1 MWPTATHKEKV
12 NRFRPTTLLAHS
24 IGLPF
29 VPIPRN
35 PTIVTTQSKGHRHEL
50 ASMASLFANAARSL
64 ARSTTKVS
72 VHGRRSRAHVNFST
86 ARNSNLSNMY
96 SSSRCNHRLFP
107 SSMLVAPQ
115 QRALHTTSFS
125 LEEEKEEVQ
134 VLTVDSPVDPKV
146 EQILE
151 DILSLNLLQTAQ
163 LAKGMREKLGIPDQ
177 PMPMM
182 GGGMPMMAA
191 PGGAAAAPEEAA
203 EPAEEKTAFDV
214 KLTSFDASSKIK
226 VIKEIRAITGLGL
239 KEAKEFVEGAPK
251 VIKEGIKKEECEEIM
266 EKLKAVGGV
275 TEME

>member
-1 MWPTATHKEKV
+1 
-12 NRFRPTTLLAHS
+12 
-24 IGLPF
+24 
-29 VPIPRN
+29 
-35 PTIVTTQSKGHRHEL
+35 
-50 ASMASLFANAARSL
+50 
-64 ARSTTKVS
+64 
-72 VHGRRSRAHVNFST
+72 
-86 ARNSNLSNMY
+86 
-96 SSSRCNHRLFP
+96 
-107 SSMLVAPQ
+107 MLVAPQ
-115 QRALHTTSFS
+115 KRALHSTRFS
-125 LEEEKEEVQ
+125 LEEEKEEIE

-177 PMPMM
+177 PMAMM

-191 PGGAAAAPEEAA
+191 PGGAAAPEEAA
-203 EPAEEKTAFDV
+203 APAEEKTAFDV